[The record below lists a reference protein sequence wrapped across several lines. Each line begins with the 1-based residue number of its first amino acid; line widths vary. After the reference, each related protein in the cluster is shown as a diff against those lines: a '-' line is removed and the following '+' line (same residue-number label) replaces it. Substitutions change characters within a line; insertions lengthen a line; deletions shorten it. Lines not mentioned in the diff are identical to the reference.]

1 MRRQLK
7 YYSFLCLAERL
18 LISCSFDRNIFPEQ
32 FRLMGRIRLPIMP
45 ETLYFQKF
53 KASRNWEKSVFI
65 QIYLTITSKNFSIEK
80 ICCVSSKT
88 SCYEIFL
95 FCWIFGIYISC
106 TGEKNENTTIIFR
119 DFEFIKRG
127 FLEICPNFILMV
139 VFYYILVSK
148 YIWIARFIF
157 IYFI

>member
-1 MRRQLK
+1 MYQPTYFKNAQLYINVVRRQLK

-65 QIYLTITSKNFSIEK
+65 QIYLTITSKNFSWKKFVAYRQRRLVMKFSYSAEYVRCMFHTQEK
-80 ICCVSSKT
+80 RTKILQL
-88 SCYEIFL
+88 FL
-95 FCWIFGIYISC
+95 GILS
-106 TGEKNENTTIIFR
+106 
-119 DFEFIKRG
+119 
-127 FLEICPNFILMV
+127 L
-139 VFYYILVSK
+139 
-148 YIWIARFIF
+148 
-157 IYFI
+157 

>member
-65 QIYLTITSKNFSIEK
+65 QIYLTITSKNFSTEK
-80 ICCVSSKT
+80 ICCVSSKM

-95 FCWIFGIYISC
+95 FCWICGIYVSY
-106 TGEKNENTTIIFR
+106 TREKNENTTIIFR
-119 DFEFIKRG
+119 DFEFMKRG
-127 FLEICPNFILMV
+127 FLEFAQILFV
-139 VFYYILVSK
+139 IVLFYNILVSM
-148 YIWIARFIF
+148 YIWISKFIF
-157 IYFI
+157 IYFL